1 MADDLHQQQNDD
13 TVYLKVTISRDVSR
27 RFKVYVAN
35 KHPDSLRG
43 PLSEEVEKALVQ
55 YLDSKQNDLQNTHAH
70 KQQQQQQI
78 IQNEKEEHIK
88 IKNNT
93 KYQRLIDTIKRYS
106 NEQRQ
111 ISPGLVKKAIRE
123 IVGKDERTI
132 AKYLKI
138 LQEDDILYGDSLGGK
153 YDVQSWVFGDYNKLA
168 EKKRRPTK
176 TSNNNNNSKF
186 LV

>member
-1 MADDLHQQQNDD
+1 
-13 TVYLKVTISRDVSR
+13 
-27 RFKVYVAN
+27 
-35 KHPDSLRG
+35 
-43 PLSEEVEKALVQ
+43 
-55 YLDSKQNDLQNTHAH
+55 
-70 KQQQQQQI
+70 
-78 IQNEKEEHIK
+78 
-88 IKNNT
+88 
-93 KYQRLIDTIKRYS
+93 LIDTIKRYS